1 MSDPML
7 TADLRVHGMVAPGYE
22 AVADA
27 FARTLEE
34 SLGAG
39 QACTVIHRGA
49 TVVDL
54 WGGRTPA
61 GTEWSR
67 DLRAPVFSVSKGI
80 TALCLLMAADRGLLD
95 MDAPVATIWPE
106 FGQHGK
112 ERVTV
117 RDALAHR
124 AGVPALS
131 WPATLE
137 ELAAWDPVVVDI
149 AAAVPLWQPGS
160 QHLYHALTVGFL
172 AGEVLRRATGRR
184 PSQWLAEEIAA
195 SRGLALTFTPDL
207 PSTDIAAL
215 FPLQAEEDPGI
226 PLAPELRELLD
237 RVLLKDG
244 AYGPDLFSAAGSASF
259 SPESPAANLIASA
272 RDLAAVYSAAVEPGP
287 GRLLSPD
294 AVAAASVPRSWGEPF
309 YGPDRG
315 DIWGT
320 GFMLHSG
327 KRRMVGPG
335 SFGHDGAGG
344 QLAFAHPGHRLGFG
358 YQTLRPG
365 GDDDPRAED
374 LCTAL
379 RTCL

>member
-1 MSDPML
+1 MSEQTRP
-7 TADLRVHGMVAPGYE
+7 AALRVHGEVETGYG

-34 SLGAG
+34 SRGAG
-39 QACTVIHRGA
+39 QACTIIHEGT

-80 TALCLLMAADRGLLD
+80 TAICLLMASERGLLD
-95 MDAPVATIWPE
+95 PDAPVAELWPE

-112 ERVTV
+112 ERITV

-131 WPATLE
+131 WPATAR
-137 ELAAWDPVVVDI
+137 ELAAWDPIARDI
-149 AAAVPLWQPGS
+149 AGSVPLWEPGTS
-160 QHLYHALTVGFL
+160 HLYHAVTVGFL

-184 PSQWLAEEIAA
+184 PAQWLATEIVAP
-195 SRGLALTFTPDL
+195 RGLSLTFTPDL
-207 PSTDIAAL
+207 PSADIAAP
-215 FPLQAEEDPGI
+215 FPLQDTTTTGI
-226 PLAPELRELLD
+226 PLAGDELELQE
-237 RVLLKDG
+237 RALLMHG
-244 AYGPDLFSAAGSASF
+244 AYGPDLFTAAGTASF
-259 SPESPAANLIASA
+259 APESPAASLIASA
-272 RDLAAVYSAAVEPGP
+272 RDLATVYSATVEPGP
-287 GRLLSPD
+287 GRLLTPD

-309 YGPDRG
+309 HGPDRG

-320 GFMLHSG
+320 GFMLHSR
-327 KRRMVGPG
+327 KRGMTGPG

-344 QLAFAHPGHRLGFG
+344 QLAFAHPEHRIGFG
-358 YQTLRPG
+358 YQTLQPG
-365 GDDDPRAED
+365 SDDDRRAED
-374 LCTAL
+374 LSAAL
-379 RTCL
+379 RSCL